1 MPSFGRNDHLISAS
15 IQIERGQLLTGKV
28 VKGNETLDR
37 NWIEQSKKIPSQIFF
52 LAQWIN
58 GCKLVKLIP
67 NSLPK
72 I

>member
-37 NWIEQSKKIPSQIFF
+37 NWIEQSKKNPISDF
-52 LAQWIN
+52 LFSTMDKWM
-58 GCKLVKLIP
+58 
-67 NSLPK
+67 
-72 I
+72 